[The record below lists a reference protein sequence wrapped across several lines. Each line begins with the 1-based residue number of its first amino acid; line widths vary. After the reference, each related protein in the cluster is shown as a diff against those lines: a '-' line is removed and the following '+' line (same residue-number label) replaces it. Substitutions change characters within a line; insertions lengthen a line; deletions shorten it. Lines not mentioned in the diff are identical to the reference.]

1 MSLKEDLKKALA
13 NEVERREYLQR
24 SLKQAHSTI
33 LRLSI
38 EKQKNRAEI
47 AELKRRVELL
57 IKEVQFLSGE
67 KEKEDEIQEK

>member
-1 MSLKEDLKKALA
+1 MSLKEDLKKALVS
-13 NEVERREYLQR
+13 ETEKREYLQR

-38 EKQKNRAEI
+38 EKQKSRAEI

-67 KEKEDEIQEK
+67 KEKEDELQEE

>member
-1 MSLKEDLKKALA
+1 MSLKEDLKKALVS
-13 NEVERREYLQR
+13 ETEKREYLQR
-24 SLKQAHSTI
+24 SLKQAHSTV

-38 EKQKNRAEI
+38 EKQKSRAEI

-67 KEKEDEIQEK
+67 KEKEDELQEE

>member
-1 MSLKEDLKKALA
+1 MSLKEDLKKALV

-38 EKQKNRAEI
+38 EKQKSRAEI
-47 AELKRRVELL
+47 AELRRRVELL

-67 KEKEDEIQEK
+67 KEKEDELQEK